1 MLYDLAPIEFDIIK
15 LLWEFRE
22 LSSREIHEKTEK
34 QTGWKYS
41 TTRTVITRM
50 EKKGYITRENF
61 HGINVYS
68 AGLSKVKVMAQHMTR
83 FAEKILESDA
93 IVLLPLFAKSEVLS
107 PEELENLKALLKSKG
122 GKK

>member
-1 MLYDLAPIEFDIIK
+1 
-15 LLWEFRE
+15 
-22 LSSREIHEKTEK
+22 
-34 QTGWKYS
+34 
-41 TTRTVITRM
+41 
-50 EKKGYITRENF
+50 
-61 HGINVYS
+61 
-68 AGLSKVKVMAQHMTR
+68 MAQHMTR